1 MKLPLHMVCHGVS
14 FVFKLYLVYF
24 YNLTVWIL
32 FIVLYLPVCVRA
44 FVSVFEHAGLW
55 GGGCVHDVAFGVTRT
70 LCVVCAVVCG
80 GERQGDTAW
89 FRPGMCDVGRLYNRA
104 GLPEGGQWDG
114 CHPPAPSPLGDDHH
128 TTLQLSGPL
137 NHHCK
142 HTYIMGTNTHVS
154 ARTRRDIREHAGTR
168 VLKCILCR
176 RNDMNTHTQLSY
188 VHVLATCTKLTYGNI
203 KHLRKHMQ
211 IPAGLLSFLTR

>member
-1 MKLPLHMVCHGVS
+1 MSHLGLFRPEGIHVWSYHSTWSVMACPLCSSSIWFISITWWCGFSSLYCICLSVCAP
-14 FVFKLYLVYF
+14 L
-24 YNLTVWIL
+24 W
-32 FIVLYLPVCVRA
+32 VCLSMPA
-44 FVSVFEHAGLW
+44 W

-89 FRPGMCDVGRLYNRA
+89 FRSGMCDVGRLYNRA

-142 HTYIMGTNTHVS
+142 HTYIVRTNTHVCTS
-154 ARTRRDIREHAGTR
+154 
-168 VLKCILCR
+168 
-176 RNDMNTHTQLSY
+176 
-188 VHVLATCTKLTYGNI
+188 TCTETY
-203 KHLRKHMQ
+203 MSTQ
-211 IPAGLLSFLTR
+211 AGMC